1 MIIFNDPSRFGRIP
15 DPPEPESDEWFEEH
29 CPRCKYN
36 HEYEENGEWYAECT
50 QGECTGFEEIDEL
63 CAECE
68 CRYDCPGIDYMSKD
82 QCEKKRGWQ

>member
-1 MIIFNDPSRFGRIP
+1 MIIFNDPSKFGHIP
-15 DPPEPESDEWFEEH
+15 DPPEPPSVRWLEDH

-36 HEYEENGEWYAECT
+36 HEWEENGVWY
-50 QGECTGFEEIDEL
+50 GECTALCSCDFEEIDEL

-68 CRYDCPGIDYMSKD
+68 CRYECPGIDYMSKD